1 MTSHWTDSQRAAFWA
16 AHRRGDKLLYCLTDV
31 DGRPCNGG
39 GKNDLP
45 PAAPGVVHTTT
56 SRSICS
62 HGLHATSE
70 PHRWLGQVV
79 WIVALG
85 PDAETDGDDKWCS
98 TRREIIGMI
107 RPEEAVFHWGVALRA
122 GRNDLRWADLSRA
135 DLSEANLTGASLGGA
150 NLRGA
155 NLREANLT
163 GASLA
168 GADLSRDYLTRAN
181 LAGAN
186 LAGADLRWADLS
198 RADLREANLTGA
210 SLGGADLTGADLT
223 GADLSRAYLTRA
235 NLAGA
240 DLRWADL
247 RWANLRAADLSR
259 ADLREANLTGANLRY
274 HGWSIGSDGRA
285 VRTPV

>member
-1 MTSHWTDSQRAAFWA
+1 MNVTSHWTDAQKKAFRA

-39 GKNDLP
+39 GKNDLH
-45 PAAPGVVHTTT
+45 PAAPGVIHTTT

-122 GRNDLRWADLSRA
+122 GRNDLR
-135 DLSEANLTGASLGGA
+135 
-150 NLRGA
+150 
-155 NLREANLT
+155 
-163 GASLA
+163 
-168 GADLSRDYLTRAN
+168 GADLTGVALTR
-181 LAGAN
+181 
-186 LAGADLRWADLS
+186 ADLRW
-198 RADLREANLTGA
+198 ADLREANLTGA

-223 GADLSRAYLTRA
+223 GAY
-235 NLAGA
+235 
-240 DLRWADL
+240 
-247 RWANLRAADLSR
+247 
-259 ADLREANLTGANLRY
+259 LTGAYLHA